1 MYFERIENGKQPKNI
16 RVLKMTP
23 ILAFIGWHNSGKTTV
38 IRQVVRRLRD
48 RGYKIAVIKSTK
60 HRGLNLDS
68 PGSDSNLYR
77 KDGIESVALVCPD
90 ELILFQD
97 ITGENLKH
105 LAFRLFP
112 DADLVIGEG
121 FKHAYGIPK
130 IEITRADASEEPLR
144 ESVSDV
150 KAVVSDYEVSF
161 DKVFKISQLAELTDF
176 IENSFL
182 NDKKKDDVSLFVN
195 GLEIS
200 LNNFVRNSLK
210 SIIFGFISCLKF
222 TQGAQKLEIR
232 IKGAKFSGHDT

>member
-1 MYFERIENGKQPKNI
+1 MI
-16 RVLKMTP
+16 P

-38 IRQVVRRLRD
+38 IREVVRRLGD

-77 KDGIESVALVCPD
+77 RDGIESVALVCPD
-90 ELILFQD
+90 ELVLFQD
-97 ITGENLKH
+97 NTGENLKH

-121 FKHAYGIPK
+121 FKHASGIPK

-144 ESVSDV
+144 EMVSDV

-161 DKVFKISQLAELTDF
+161 DKVFKISQLTELTDF
-176 IENSFL
+176 IENSFI
-182 NDKKKDDVSLFVN
+182 NDKKDDVCLFVN
-195 GLEIS
+195 GREIS

-232 IKGAKFSGHDT
+232 IKGPG

>member
-1 MYFERIENGKQPKNI
+1 
-16 RVLKMTP
+16 MTP
-23 ILAFIGWHNSGKTTV
+23 ILTFIGWHNSGKTTV
-38 IRQVVRRLRD
+38 IRKVVRRLRD

-68 PGSDSNLYR
+68 PGSDSYLYG
-77 KDGIESVALVCPD
+77 KDGIESVALICPD
-90 ELILFQD
+90 ELILFQKN
-97 ITGENLKH
+97 TGENLKH

-121 FKHAYGIPK
+121 FKHASGIPK
-130 IEITRADASEEPLR
+130 IEVTRADASKEPFC

-150 KAVVSDYEVSF
+150 RAVVSDHEVPF
-161 DKVFKISQLAELTDF
+161 DKVFKTSRIAELTDF

-182 NDKKKDDVSLFVN
+182 NDKKDDVCLFVDSR
-195 GLEIS
+195 EIS

-210 SIIFGFISCLKF
+210 GIIFGLINCLKF

-232 IKGAKFSGHDT
+232 IKGPG

>member
-1 MYFERIENGKQPKNI
+1 
-16 RVLKMTP
+16 MTP
-23 ILAFIGWHNSGKTTV
+23 ILTFIGWHNSGKTTV
-38 IRQVVRRLRD
+38 IREVVRRLRD

-68 PGSDSNLYR
+68 PGSDSYLYG

-90 ELILFQD
+90 ELILFQEN
-97 ITGENLKH
+97 TGENLRH

-121 FKHAYGIPK
+121 FKHASGIPK
-130 IEITRADASEEPLR
+130 IEVTRADTSKEPLR
-144 ESVSDV
+144 ELVSDV
-150 KAVVSDYEVSF
+150 RAVVSDYEVSF
-161 DKVFKISQLAELTDF
+161 DKVFKISRIAELTDF

-182 NDKKKDDVSLFVN
+182 NDKKDDVCLFVD
-195 GLEIS
+195 GREVS

-210 SIIFGFISCLKF
+210 GIIFGFINCLKF

-232 IKGAKFSGHDT
+232 IKGPS

>member
-1 MYFERIENGKQPKNI
+1 
-16 RVLKMTP
+16 MTP
-23 ILAFIGWHNSGKTTV
+23 ILGFIGWHNSGKTTV
-38 IRQVVRRLRD
+38 IREVVRRLRD

-77 KDGIESVALVCPD
+77 RDGIESVVLVCPD

-97 ITGENLKH
+97 NTGEDLKH

-121 FKHAYGIPK
+121 FKHASGIPK
-130 IEITRADASEEPLR
+130 IEITRAGISKEPLR
-144 ESVSDV
+144 ETVSDV
-150 KAVVSDYEVSF
+150 KAVVSDYDVSF
-161 DKVFKISQLAELTDF
+161 DKVFKISQIAELTDF

-182 NDKKKDDVSLFVN
+182 NDKKDDVSLFVN
-195 GLEIS
+195 GREIS
-200 LNNFVRNSLK
+200 LNNFVRNLLK
-210 SIIFGFISCLKF
+210 SIIFSFISCLKF

-232 IKGAKFSGHDT
+232 IYT

>member
-1 MYFERIENGKQPKNI
+1 
-16 RVLKMTP
+16 MTP
-23 ILAFIGWHNSGKTTV
+23 ILTFIGWHNSGKTTV
-38 IRQVVRRLRD
+38 IREVVRRLRD

-68 PGSDSNLYR
+68 PGSDSYLYG
-77 KDGIESVALVCPD
+77 KDGIESVALICPD
-90 ELILFQD
+90 ELILFQKN
-97 ITGENLKH
+97 TGENLKH

-121 FKHAYGIPK
+121 FKHASGIPK
-130 IEITRADASEEPLR
+130 IEVTMTDESKETLR

-150 KAVVSDYEVSF
+150 RAVVSDHEVPF
-161 DKVFKISQLAELTDF
+161 DKVFKTSRIAELTDF

-182 NDKKKDDVSLFVN
+182 NDKKDDVCLFVDSR
-195 GLEIS
+195 EIS

-210 SIIFGFISCLKF
+210 GIIFGLINCLKF

-232 IKGAKFSGHDT
+232 IKGSDKNLQ

>member
-1 MYFERIENGKQPKNI
+1 
-16 RVLKMTP
+16 MTP
-23 ILAFIGWHNSGKTTV
+23 ILTFIGWHNSGKTTV
-38 IRQVVRRLRD
+38 IREVVRRLRD

-68 PGSDSNLYR
+68 PGSDSYLYG
-77 KDGIESVALVCPD
+77 KDGIESVALICPD
-90 ELILFQD
+90 ELILFQEN
-97 ITGENLKH
+97 TGENLKH

-121 FKHAYGIPK
+121 FKHASGIPK
-130 IEITRADASEEPLR
+130 IEVTRADASKKPIC

-150 KAVVSDYEVSF
+150 MAVVSDYEVSF
-161 DKVFKISQLAELTDF
+161 DKVFKISRITELTDF

-182 NDKKKDDVSLFVN
+182 NDKKDDVCLFID
-195 GLEIS
+195 GREIS

-210 SIIFGFISCLKF
+210 GIIFGFINCLKF

-232 IKGAKFSGHDT
+232 IKGPG